1 MRFGRSFLPLLA
13 FATGAG
19 AQTFVPLSADSVRKA
34 CAAAGRSDTLTIGP
48 ADVLVRGTL
57 DNTTPDRTVLQ
68 QLRLLRCS
76 GTPTDITRASTTAW
90 AVSSA
95 PGVSIGLTTGVLAV
109 AAGPKREFLV
119 RVCPAAPRTE
129 EGTQY
134 CPTPPSAAAGAA
146 RPVAKGV
153 LPARAPAGVLA
164 RSDFESGTIAPFT
177 NPWGDRTITVVD
189 DPTGAGK
196 GKVVRIHYKGAAQDV
211 NRALMFEHRSGIGLG
226 ETIVVKGD
234 LYLPPDINTSPQ
246 YAQRKLMYF
255 QRLGGPEFWTVLTM
269 FGTQL
274 RLDNGYVPARGP
286 SVVTVSPL
294 LTVLQTGRWYT
305 IEVLV
310 TLNSTPASDDGVA
323 RVWIDGAM
331 LYERTNLR
339 WSDPAWPP
347 QSAPQR
353 FGYWLI
359 GDQVNS
365 SLAFDEYR
373 YWDNVTISTTRVP

>member
-1 MRFGRSFLPLLA
+1 MRTARQVLFLLLL
-13 FATGAG
+13 ATGAG
-19 AQTFVPLSADSVRKA
+19 AQAFVPISADSARKA

-48 ADVLVRGTL
+48 ADVLVRGTI
-57 DNTTPDRTVLQ
+57 DNATPDRTVLQ
-68 QLRLLRCS
+68 QLRLVRC
-76 GTPTDITRASTTAW
+76 GAAPADVTRASTTAW
-90 AVSSA
+90 AVSPA
-95 PGVSIGLTTGVLAV
+95 PGVSIGITTGVLAV
-109 AAGPKREFLV
+109 TAGPARKFRV
-119 RVCPAAPRTE
+119 RVCPVAPRTE

-134 CPTPPSAAAGAA
+134 CPAPVEA

-153 LPARAPAGVLA
+153 LPAARLPAGVLA
-164 RSDFESGTIAPFT
+164 RTDFESGTIAPFT
-177 NPWGDRTITVVD
+177 NPWGDQTVTVID

-196 GKVVRIHYKGAAQDV
+196 GKVARIHYKGAAQDV
-211 NRALMFEHRSGIGLG
+211 NRAVMFEHRQGIGLG

-234 LYLPPDINTSPQ
+234 VYLPPEINTNPQ

-286 SVVTVSPL
+286 SVITVSPL
-294 LTVLQTGRWYT
+294 LTVLQPGRWYT

-310 TLNSTPASDDGVA
+310 TLNSSPSSYDGIA

-339 WSDPAWPP
+339 WSDPAWPEQP
-347 QSAPQR
+347 SPQR
-353 FGYWLI
+353 FGRWLI